1 MLMKLLFTLIAL
13 CICALSLPAA
23 IVNVPLASTMNSDSF
38 MSETQVTGSISRIR
52 FGDGSANDI
61 DGGYNISNE
70 NQLFG
75 GGYNLFPNEANF
87 SIGSLTYDDSLING
101 TGTEIIGI
109 SSIDLNPFGNVD
121 ISISARE
128 AWFSGLP
135 SSFLFGAV
143 DENDNLTFNDGSLS
157 SINISLDAEF
167 EMLDST
173 LNKVSFDG
181 TFIIN
186 GADLSLQ
193 IQESRDFDTGFF
205 GVVPTTLTVDMKGVV
220 NAIPEPSSAL
230 LSLLGSLI
238 ILRRRRG

>member
-1 MLMKLLFTLIAL
+1 MKLLFTLIAL

>member
-1 MLMKLLFTLIAL
+1 MKPLFTLISL

-23 IVNVPLASTMNSDSF
+23 IVTVPLASTMNSDSF
-38 MSETQVTGSISRIR
+38 MSDTQVTGSISRIR

-75 GGYNLFPNEANF
+75 SGFNLFPNEANF
-87 SIGSLTYDDSLING
+87 SIGSLTYDDSLLNG
-101 TGTEIIGI
+101 TGTEFIGI
-109 SSIDLNPFGNVD
+109 SSINLNNFGNVD

-128 AWFSGLP
+128 AWFFDLP
-135 SSFLFGAV
+135 SSFLFGAL

-157 SINISLDAEF
+157 SINISLDAAF
-167 EMLDST
+167 EILDRKS
-173 LNKVSFDG
+173 NKVSFNG
-181 TFIIN
+181 TFIVD

-220 NAIPEPSSAL
+220 NAIPEPSSAI

>member
-1 MLMKLLFTLIAL
+1 MKLLFTLIAL
-13 CICALSLPAA
+13 CICSLSLPAA

>member
-1 MLMKLLFTLIAL
+1 MKPLFTLIAL
-13 CICALSLPAA
+13 CVSVLSLPAA

-61 DGGYNISNE
+61 DGGHNISNE

-75 GGYNLFPNEANF
+75 SGYNLFPNETNF
-87 SIGSLTYDDSLING
+87 SIGSLTYDDSLLKG

-135 SSFLFGAV
+135 SSFSFGTV
-143 DENDNLTFNDGSLS
+143 DVNDNLTFNDGSLN
-157 SINISLDAEF
+157 SINISLDAAF

-173 LNKVSFDG
+173 RNKVSFDG

-205 GVVPTTLTVDMKGVV
+205 GVVPTTLTVDMTGVV

>member
-13 CICALSLPAA
+13 CICSLSLPAA